1 MITVR
6 VLDSPVTQVPHS
18 NHSTP
23 RCATHSTRFPWQHGC
38 RWAACSLVL
47 AAASITRAEFSLS
60 SSSSSPCV
68 GPYGRDR
75 PQDAALDPRN
85 YGSWTGPYLRANN
98 LGTLTLLRLCAERVS
113 PTLSDPRHLS
123 TMLIR
128 AICYIRQRRAVGF
141 LCQSP
146 SLNLHSACRCT
157 SRPKASSIK

>member
-1 MITVR
+1 MAV
-6 VLDSPVTQVPHS
+6 VGLLAVSLA
-18 NHSTP
+18 P
-23 RCATHSTRFPWQHGC
+23 R
-38 RWAACSLVL
+38 VL
-47 AAASITRAEFSLS
+47 AAASITRAEFSLSS